1 MLPGVFV
8 FTLAAAMEF
17 TPYRAS
23 EQYKCGAFLQNRIDD
38 QTLNYYYST
47 ITNFITL
54 LSNPFPHEELLNRQ
68 ALVGDLNEVRLSIE
82 NKSLDWWSWQKGW
95 LISAGVLAFIGVS
108 VPILYLLYRCCL
120 CCCRGST
127 TKENTDSRY
136 DGCKRNL
143 FNAIMALLVL
153 IDVFAAATLLI
164 AGQYAQFG
172 MEELPNRLNYCID
185 DLNLYKR
192 DTDAR
197 IRKLLIDD
205 YQMLN
210 RTVSSQLSD
219 AGHEVV
225 ERVKKLT
232 GANVV
237 DVLMNISRSATE
249 IEGSMRNVQAQFQQ
263 IVTHY
268 SAYQVEYRRMQHTLA
283 EDLQQCRQDQ
293 VESVK
298 AMCHKAAKALESMTP
313 PPLEINMG
321 MVSFAT
327 DATLEPII
335 RANIPQLLANT
346 NRNFDSI
353 QNRLQTEIDKKVH
366 SSQEILKR
374 IADDLFVAAET
385 ISTQI
390 RQINFDVLYDMIAH
404 ASDPKDNI
412 LVKIVHYSKTFS
424 LVITSVIM
432 LIAFCFLLGLFYGIC
447 GRRPTFYNDDCCVR
461 TTGGRFYSC
470 GIWMTVVTFTALF
483 ALATTLFFIIG
494 NTSDLVCRTLR
505 DPLSRPDM
513 ISLGE
518 RYLEIVRSKQRPDDV
533 LVSIMGEHSL
543 ADLIRSCQRNET
555 LYEMF
560 HLDKKYQ
567 LKRLKQY
574 EKDAYER
581 LERFL
586 NTTLT
591 DIPKLA
597 PMDNLIS
604 KEDFGRLEQLATINM
619 SGVSHFA
626 LAKVS
631 STIAQVDLEQK
642 VSEFEGHLD
651 SRGGR
656 PKAISSMLEQVQD
669 INTRIARPLRVK
681 LETLLKNL
689 TRLNKRF
696 DEMQVPISALL
707 RKLQHAQALLSDD
720 LRGNVEKAAR
730 EQLDGIF
737 ANLNQYIDHV
747 KFQME
752 HEVSSCV
759 PIRAIASSST
769 AAFCDHTIDPLN
781 GAWMSMLIS
790 LLCLIP
796 MLFFATLLVNLYNK
810 MHSFPKYVVEAP
822 PDHNQMSSFIT
833 DIYDTR
839 QKPGH
844 TNYSYTD
851 NYQRT
856 FR

>member
-1 MLPGVFV
+1 
-8 FTLAAAMEF
+8 
-17 TPYRAS
+17 
-23 EQYKCGAFLQNRIDD
+23 
-38 QTLNYYYST
+38 
-47 ITNFITL
+47 L
-54 LSNPFPHEELLNRQ
+54 LLR
-68 ALVGDLNEVRLSIE
+68 
-82 NKSLDWWSWQKGW
+82 
-95 LISAGVLAFIGVS
+95 
-108 VPILYLLYRCCL
+108 
-120 CCCRGST
+120 
-127 TKENTDSRY
+127 
-136 DGCKRNL
+136 
-143 FNAIMALLVL
+143 
-153 IDVFAAATLLI
+153 FAAATLLI

-237 DVLMNISRSATE
+237 DVLMNISRNGLESERGRHPYGAP
-249 IEGSMRNVQAQFQQ
+249 
-263 IVTHY
+263 
-268 SAYQVEYRRMQHTLA
+268 VEYRRMQHTLA

-313 PPLEINMG
+313 PPLEINM
-321 MVSFAT
+321 VRFHY
-327 DATLEPII
+327 ATLEPII

-390 RQINFDVLYDMIAH
+390 RQVSASLCVLLCSTIYFL
-404 ASDPKDNI
+404 PF
-412 LVKIVHYSKTFS
+412 SKTFS

-626 LAKVS
+626 LAKVF
-631 STIAQVDLEQK
+631 VFDL
-642 VSEFEGHLD
+642 F
-651 SRGGR
+651 
-656 PKAISSMLEQVQD
+656 PKNVLFQD

-689 TRLNKRF
+689 TRLNKRLF

-747 KFQME
+747 KFQYY
-752 HEVSSCV
+752 HTL
-759 PIRAIASSST
+759 R
-769 AAFCDHTIDPLN
+769 FC
-781 GAWMSMLIS
+781 
-790 LLCLIP
+790 
-796 MLFFATLLVNLYNK
+796 FFAVFLCHALCFL
-810 MHSFPKYVVEAP
+810 F
-822 PDHNQMSSFIT
+822 
-833 DIYDTR
+833 
-839 QKPGH
+839 
-844 TNYSYTD
+844 
-851 NYQRT
+851 
-856 FR
+856 